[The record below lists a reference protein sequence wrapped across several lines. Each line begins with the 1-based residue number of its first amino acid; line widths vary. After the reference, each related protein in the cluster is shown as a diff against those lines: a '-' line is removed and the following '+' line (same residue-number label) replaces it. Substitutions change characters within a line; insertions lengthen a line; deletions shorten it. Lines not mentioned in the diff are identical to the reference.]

1 MASPRGQ
8 ATIADGTGE
17 VQLGSTMSI
26 AAVAPSLT
34 TGVELTATIETFVHF
49 DQACRGAPS
58 SLKRGL
64 RARANFSPTITKS
77 PPRQGPNRATHK
89 ISLLTDR

>member
-17 VQLGSTMSI
+17 VQLGSNTSI
-26 AAVAPSLT
+26 AAVAPCPT
-34 TGVELTATIETFVHF
+34 TRVELNATSAT
-49 DQACRGAPS
+49 
-58 SLKRGL
+58 RGL

-77 PPRQGPNRATHK
+77 PPWQAPYRATQE
-89 ISLLTDR
+89 ISLLTGR